1 MELSRALERIWGV
14 IDAANVYID
23 RTKPWALA
31 KAEKSSEAGSLDAL
45 NTSLY
50 YQTEAIRIIAL
61 LLSPFIPNTAAKILS
76 LLGVS
81 GKEPLA
87 EDATWGRLQPG
98 TTVQRGEA
106 LFPRRAVKEQ
116 SEQQQPTKKGEK
128 KAVEK
133 TGAEKT
139 PPSSEAS
146 VAASAEGLIGYDDFR
161 RVSLCVGQIMAA
173 ERIVKS
179 EKLLKLQVDVGEP
192 TGTRQIVAG
201 IGKVYTPEELIG
213 RKVVVVK
220 NLKPAKLM
228 GEQSNGMLLA
238 ASDESGALEL
248 LTAPAALPPG
258 SGIS

>member
-1 MELSRALERIWGV
+1 
-14 IDAANVYID
+14 
-23 RTKPWALA
+23 
-31 KAEKSSEAGSLDAL
+31 
-45 NTSLY
+45 
-50 YQTEAIRIIAL
+50 
-61 LLSPFIPNTAAKILS
+61 
-76 LLGVS
+76 
-81 GKEPLA
+81 
-87 EDATWGRLQPG
+87 
-98 TTVQRGEA
+98 
-106 LFPRRAVKEQ
+106 
-116 SEQQQPTKKGEK
+116 
-128 KAVEK
+128 
-133 TGAEKT
+133 
-139 PPSSEAS
+139 
-146 VAASAEGLIGYDDFR
+146 
-161 RVSLCVGQIMAA
+161 MAA